1 MRKKY
6 EKLCRNAELR
16 PTRPKSS
23 EVKPTP
29 LPFNVVIGFALPRDS
44 HSPRSTLIS
53 LPFEFFVTRIF

>member
-6 EKLCRNAELR
+6 EKLFRDADLR
-16 PTRPKSS
+16 PTRQKSS

-44 HSPRSTLIS
+44 HSPRSTLIE
-53 LPFEFFVTRIF
+53 LPWESFVTRIF